1 MIHNYSKELLLSLC
15 INVTK
20 QTKLAIGDS
29 SDAYSEVIIK
39 LFDKSKTYISK
50 EVVTQSMNP

>member
-1 MIHNYSKELLLSLC
+1 MIHNFSKELLLSLC

-50 EVVTQSMNP
+50 QVVTQ